1 VRSRTFARRKVN
13 TSTYP
18 THSPLAEPRGSLG
31 AGAVGRRR
39 RSVGAVAV
47 GRSVTIPSPPT
58 LNPLGGAAFGRGGR
72 SPVKTRARTLLTRR
86 SQSLAARSVR
96 SRMVSGGGG
105 RSPEG
110 HRSMGCRSAVTMPS
124 PPIQKPSRRGGIRS
138 RWSVAVENPCKC
150 PNHSPLAE
158 PRGLHITLRAQGNM
172 RARYYLECRAGDK
185 VIVIVVIIDHR
196 HFDHD
201 MNHRHSSHH

>member
-1 VRSRTFARRKVN
+1 MPKL
-13 TSTYP
+13 STYT
-18 THSPLAEPRGSLG
+18 THSPLAVPRGSLG
-31 AGAVGRRR
+31 A
-39 RSVGAVAV
+39 VAGGDGPFDR
-47 GRSVTIPSPPT
+47 GRSVTIPSSLT

-72 SPVKTRARTLLTRR
+72 SPVKTRACTLLTRR

-96 SRMVSGGGG
+96 SRLVGGGGG

-138 RWSVAVENPCKC
+138 RWSVAVENSCKC

-185 VIVIVVIIDHR
+185 
-196 HFDHD
+196 
-201 MNHRHSSHH
+201 